1 MYVQVYFTGADQAN
15 FQVGD
20 TIGFTWTN
28 YGVVPFD
35 VSSDY
40 NYCEDNVAQPAVG
53 SQVNLVAGRYGN
65 RFWSLQAIY
74 KPTVSG
80 KC

>member
-1 MYVQVYFTGADQAN
+1 VLFPSTSAA
-15 FQVGD
+15 
-20 TIGFTWTN
+20 T
-28 YGVVPFD
+28 
-35 VSSDY
+35 Y

-80 KC
+80 EC